1 VDFDTGMDTDEPF
14 FDGREMLMIHDML
27 RREFG
32 LMPGLV
38 RGVADGDERRA
49 KIIGDHFALL
59 SQDLHQHHHF
69 EDEYVW
75 PLLVERCGPEVAPA
89 RELMEGQHADVARLG
104 QAVDAAM
111 TTWRAGAAGTSRD
124 TLARALDELAA
135 ILRQHLAAE
144 EEGVVPLMEKHI
156 PAAEWNQ
163 ILQKGIGDADPDGMT
178 LLFGLLMYEAPAEI
192 IDLTVAQLPA
202 EAQPVIRQL
211 ATQAFVAH
219 SQLVHGTTAPPRST
233 DL

>member
-1 VDFDTGMDTDEPF
+1 MDFDTGMDTDKPF
-14 FDGREMLMIHDML
+14 FDGREMHMIHDML

-49 KIIGDHFALL
+49 K
-59 SQDLHQHHHF
+59 
-69 EDEYVW
+69 
-75 PLLVERCGPEVAPA
+75 
-89 RELMEGQHADVARLG
+89 
-104 QAVDAAM
+104 
-111 TTWRAGAAGTSRD
+111 
-124 TLARALDELAA
+124 
-135 ILRQHLAAE
+135 
-144 EEGVVPLMEKHI
+144 
-156 PAAEWNQ
+156 
-163 ILQKGIGDADPDGMT
+163 
-178 LLFGLLMYEAPAEI
+178 I